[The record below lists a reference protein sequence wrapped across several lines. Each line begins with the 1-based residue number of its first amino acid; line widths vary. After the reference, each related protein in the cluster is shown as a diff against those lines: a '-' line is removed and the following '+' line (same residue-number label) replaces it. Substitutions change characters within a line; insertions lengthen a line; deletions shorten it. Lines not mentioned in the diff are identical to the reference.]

1 MEIRSE
7 KTKESIQLLLNKSF
21 DQIDSNDLSTLKN
34 IIIDSNGLSL
44 EESEKDI
51 LEILNNCSAL
61 EKISIYNT
69 FITKNEA
76 AELSNKN
83 IDSIYLMKCAFE
95 DESVS
100 FDGLKSL
107 ELCNSFV
114 DDYDILLGNLSS
126 SIKSLI
132 IRFPADESTIK
143 GELLNRFPE
152 LNNVVLEGCIV
163 DFNNISFEKCE
174 VLQILKTKI
183 EEKDL
188 ERLTTFPSLKKLYVS
203 ENNLT
208 YNFDQLE
215 KKFEVRTDVSDLL
228 YDDNEKEEVSK
239 TI

>member
-44 EESEKDI
+44 EESEEDI

-114 DDYDILLGNLSS
+114 DEYDILLGNFLSCLLLSFEDISFNKQSLSS
-126 SIKSLI
+126 PYKS
-132 IRFPADESTIK
+132 
-143 GELLNRFPE
+143 ELSLY
-152 LNNVVLEGCIV
+152 
-163 DFNNISFEKCE
+163 
-174 VLQILKTKI
+174 ILFF
-183 EEKDL
+183 L
-188 ERLTTFPSLKKLYVS
+188 
-203 ENNLT
+203 
-208 YNFDQLE
+208 
-215 KKFEVRTDVSDLL
+215 
-228 YDDNEKEEVSK
+228 
-239 TI
+239 

>member
-76 AELSNKN
+76 TELSNKK

-107 ELCNSFV
+107 ELKNCFV
-114 DDYDILLGNLSS
+114 DDYDKLLGNLPLSM
-126 SIKSLI
+126 KSLI
-132 IRFPADESTIK
+132 IRFPADESIIK
-143 GELLNRFPE
+143 GELLNRLPE
-152 LNNVVLEGCIV
+152 LKSIVLEGCIV
-163 DFNNISFEKCE
+163 DFNNINYEKCE
-174 VLQILKTKI
+174 ILQMLYTKI

-188 ERLTTFPSLKKLYVS
+188 ERLTTFPNLKKLYVS
-203 ENNLT
+203 DHNLT
-208 YNFDQLE
+208 CNFDKLE
-215 KKFEVRTDVSDLL
+215 KNFEVRTDLTDMLF
-228 YDDNEKEEVSK
+228 DEDIEESVSK